1 MKKFLFYSLWR
12 AEKLEERLRRFEAEG
27 WRVHL
32 VTCSCFFE
40 FVKTKPKDTAYT
52 LLYDMPRDRTAGMY
66 EYEHKLLS
74 ECAANAIST
83 CFTGYDLLRITGE
96 NRRFDDLKTYRKK
109 YFRHVLR
116 QRVCISFG
124 FFVLSLCLLLATLL
138 QQTSCIYFIPSCTC
152 VFLTFALF
160 AYTVYGYCRQ
170 VINCRIAS

>member
-27 WRVHL
+27 WPVHH

-40 FVKTKPKDTAYT
+40 FVKTKPKDTAYI

-83 CFTGYDLLRITGE
+83 RFTGYDLFRITGE
-96 NRRFDDLKTYRKK
+96 NRRFDELKTYRKK
-109 YFRHVLR
+109 
-116 QRVCISFG
+116 
-124 FFVLSLCLLLATLL
+124 
-138 QQTSCIYFIPSCTC
+138 YFIPSCTC